1 MSNSLI
7 VYVSSYFPTQLGK
20 EVGVIDGDA
29 RRLEGLIAELRTM
42 QDLVACLNQEQ
53 IQMGDVED
61 AYAEEQ
67 RQAVLDEKLELK
79 KEEFK
84 LAFKYITA
92 ETNNVACTP
101 AQIETLKQTMENMEI
116 PWTSKCVEAAS
127 DGAVTKYE
135 MLDIIDEALGTRIH
149 RMKLAKR
156 DLQRLEKELEA
167 RKRKKIELEAK
178 LAANRLK
185 IVAGD
190 AEDKDHKEGAGAVQ
204 LTEIGANKGKEK
216 GVVMTVREDANTPL
230 LSE

>member
-1 MSNSLI
+1 MC
-7 VYVSSYFPTQLGK
+7 SS
-20 EVGVIDGDA
+20 
-29 RRLEGLIAELRTM
+29 
-42 QDLVACLNQEQ
+42 DL
-53 IQMGDVED
+53 
-61 AYAEEQ
+61 EQ

-216 GVVMTVREDANTPL
+216 GVVMTVREDSNTPL